1 MAEQL
6 PFLTLA
12 PMQDVTDLAFLRTI
26 TPFGGAD
33 LYTTPYFRAVPHT
46 THTDEG
52 LISMITENPTGR
64 PIFAQL
70 IGSDPD
76 ALSRMAK
83 KLQELPIEG
92 IDLNIGCPAPI
103 VCRKNAGGGALRDLR
118 KLDLV
123 FGRLREACRGKF
135 SIKTR
140 LGYDQPEEF
149 EDILPLLKK
158 HSPDM
163 LIIHARTVREGYRSP
178 VHPEYVKTAVEEIS
192 CPVVA
197 NGNIVDI
204 DTAQAWWKLC
214 RPAGL
219 MVGRGAVRNPWLFS
233 QIKASL
239 AGGTPIEPRR
249 CDVLS
254 YIRRLFEETSKTIE
268 HFQETAHIHRMKKFM
283 VYILQGLPPELEYS
297 IRRATTS
304 AGFHSLCSEY
314 LDNNIPVAA
323 TPPSGTKLFSHF
335 EELAFHGVKP
345 PFR

>member
-1 MAEQL
+1 MTDQL
-6 PFLTLA
+6 PFLSLA

-26 TPFGGAD
+26 TPLGGAD

-52 LISMITENPTGR
+52 LVSMITENPTGR
-64 PIFAQL
+64 PLFAQL

-76 ALSRMAK
+76 ALCRMAK
-83 KLQELPIEG
+83 KLLELPIEG

-103 VCRKNAGGGALRDLR
+103 VCRKKAGGGALRDLR

-123 FGRLREACRGKF
+123 LGRLRESCKRKF

-140 LGYDQPEEF
+140 LGYDLPEEF

-163 LIIHARTVREGYRSP
+163 LTIHARTVREGYRSP
-178 VHPEYVKTAVEEIS
+178 VHPEFVKTAVEELS

-197 NGNIVDI
+197 NGNIVDT
-204 DTAQAWWKLC
+204 DTALAWWKLC

-219 MVGRGAVRNPWLFS
+219 MIGRGAVRNPWIFS
-233 QIKASL
+233 QIKTCL
-239 AGGTPIEPRR
+239 TGGSPRELVR
-249 CDVLS
+249 SDVLA
-254 YIRRLFEETSKTIE
+254 YIHRLFEETAKTI
-268 HFQETAHIHRMKKFM
+268 HDYRETAHIHRMKKFM

-304 AGFHSLCSEY
+304 GEFHKLCFEY
-314 LDNNIPVAA
+314 LDNNLPVPA

-335 EELAFHGVKP
+335 EELALS
-345 PFR
+345 R